1 MMLRH
6 ATCSLL
12 GVVISLPAT
21 GQSTS
26 PADPKPVTPPP
37 SSDMSQVQDRPMSP
51 SGSEAGMGAPES
63 ATGGW
68 YEEAVDRFREFR
80 SIASPDG
87 GFRLNTDFWLTQDFE
102 VFERPPPPL
111 VQTGQSQIYWPQLNG
126 LLSMEFGEHLSFVAL
141 GQAYRGFDPV
151 DESVSAN
158 LSEYFVVLQPFDTP
172 ALVLKGGTFA
182 TCYGQWVNRHF
193 SFQNPLINAP
203 MMYEVMTNVSDGS
216 DNLSATPGRAAFL
229 NRKNLASNVPGWLPV
244 VWGPSY
250 TSGGQI
256 GGTAGIF
263 DYALELKNAGL
274 ASRPSDWQF
283 WQKSFSYPTLT
294 GRVGVRPDAA
304 WNIGVSGSG
313 GSYITSQPRV
323 TNTLDPWDATQSV
336 VGADVSWA
344 SGPLQIWA
352 EAAWSQWQIPNLGPA
367 DAWTYF
373 VESKW
378 KISPEVW
385 LAGRWNQ
392 QLYGEFDAV
401 GGGTT
406 SWGNDTWRIDACV
419 GLRLDRF
426 MQFKVQYSYLDQV
439 GFDQQSPNL
448 FAIQLVME
456 F

>member
-1 MMLRH
+1 MFRPVVR
-6 ATCSLL
+6 SLL
-12 GVVISLPAT
+12 VVVAIALPAL

-26 PADPKPVTPPP
+26 PADAKPVVPPH

-51 SGSEAGMGAPES
+51 AGSEAGMGAPET

-80 SIASPDG
+80 TIESPDG

-102 VFERPPPPL
+102 VFDRPPPPL
-111 VQTGQSQIYWPQLNG
+111 VQTGEYQIYWPQLNG

-141 GQAYRGFDPV
+141 GQAYRGFDPT
-151 DESVSAN
+151 DESLSAN

-203 MMYEVMTNVSDGS
+203 MMYEAMTSVTDGAGGG
-216 DNLSATPGRAAFL
+216 NATPGRAAFL
-229 NRKNLASNVPGWLPV
+229 ARRNAEQNVPAWLPV

-250 TSGGQI
+250 ASGAQV
-256 GGTAGIF
+256 GGSAGML
-263 DYALELKNAGL
+263 DYAVELKNAGL
-274 ASRPSDWQF
+274 ASRPSEWQF
-283 WQKSFSYPTLT
+283 WQKDFSNPTVT

-304 WNIGVSGSG
+304 WDIGVSGSG
-313 GSYITSQPRV
+313 GSYVAANPR
-323 TNTLDPWDATQSV
+323 ATAPLNAWSTTQTVIGS
-336 VGADVSWA
+336 DVSWSHGA
-344 SGPLQIWA
+344 LQVWA
-352 EAAWSQWQIPNLGPA
+352 EAAWSQWRIPNLEPA
-367 DAWTYF
+367 DAWTWF
-373 VESKW
+373 IESKW
-378 KISPEVW
+378 KFSQGLWV
-385 LAGRWNQ
+385 AGRWNQ
-392 QLYGEFDAV
+392 QLYGDYGVA

-406 SWGNDTWRIDACV
+406 SWGNDTWRIDACLGV
-419 GLRLDRF
+419 KLDSL
-426 MQFKVQYSYLDQV
+426 MQFKLQYSYMDQA
-439 GFDQQSPNL
+439 GFSQQSPSL